1 MEEQKKSREQI
12 LEEQV
17 EELKKE
23 NEQLRKERAMYE
35 DWWRKVDAKNYEL
48 AESVKSISTIANL
61 ICTAAKL

>member
-23 NEQLRKERAMYE
+23 NEQLRKARAKYE
-35 DWWRKVDAKNYEL
+35 YWWRKVDAKNYEL

-61 ICTAAKL
+61 ICTAAKS

>member
-23 NEQLRKERAMYE
+23 NEQLKKKELCMRIGGEKRMLRTAN
-35 DWWRKVDAKNYEL
+35 WRRMSNPFL
-48 AESVKSISTIANL
+48 Q
-61 ICTAAKL
+61 

>member
-23 NEQLRKERAMYE
+23 NEQLKKKELCMRIGGEKA
-35 DWWRKVDAKNYEL
+35 DAKNCEL
-48 AESVKSISTIANL
+48 AENVKSISTIANL
-61 ICTAAKL
+61 ICTAAKS

>member
-48 AESVKSISTIANL
+48 A
-61 ICTAAKL
+61 